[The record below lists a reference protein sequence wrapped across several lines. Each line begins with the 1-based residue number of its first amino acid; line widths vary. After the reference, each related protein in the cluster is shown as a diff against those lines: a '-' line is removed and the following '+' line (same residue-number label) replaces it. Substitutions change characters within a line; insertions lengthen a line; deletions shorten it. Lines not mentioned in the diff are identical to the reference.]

1 VKQQASARRKLE
13 RHADKKYSLTRMSD
27 CENRENNKINILAT
41 VVWNFIICTH
51 PQILGKLSQGE

>member
-1 VKQQASARRKLE
+1 VKLQASARIKLE

-27 CENRENNKINILAT
+27 CEKREKNTINILAK

-51 PQILGKLSQGE
+51 PQISLGK